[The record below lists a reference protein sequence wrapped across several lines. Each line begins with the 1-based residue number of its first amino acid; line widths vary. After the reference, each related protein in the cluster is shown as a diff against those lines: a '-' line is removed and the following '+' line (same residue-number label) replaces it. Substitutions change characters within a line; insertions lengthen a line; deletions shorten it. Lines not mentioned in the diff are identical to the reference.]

1 MADYYKSTTSF
12 NCILFSFINTNSY
25 TIKMEGKPTCR
36 FHDFFFMSLFFFC
49 ISLSSNGQKSVIYD
63 GWRVMPVRSEAEFK
77 LGDVGGEGEQHMHSI
92 SRCYNH
98 PNVIYLAHDV
108 CQVWRS
114 GDGGASWDKC
124 LCKGM
129 YAHAS
134 LSIEV
139 DPVDSSIVFSTVSK
153 SSNYRTTYE
162 GVFRSKDSG
171 KTWDLVLPSKPNYNS
186 SLHRYYRKTIAYD
199 RTSIN
204 SNQGKALRWY
214 VVHPYDSRAEGGPG
228 SFYRS
233 EDGGDT
239 WIKLFDHS
247 IYEKIYDLK
256 THPSDGNTIFMAT
269 EDGLFFSPNKGTSF
283 SKLGDLPTGEVMSV
297 EVNPKNPDIIFATVK
312 DDGVYRSINGGL
324 NFTEV
329 RNDYA
334 YFLFMNQGFPNLLYM
349 VPQARSGANL
359 VVSRDGGNTWTK
371 SGYFEEQPGLG
382 RNYKIVIRGQFT
394 GIVPNPLDST
404 DAVAFSNAQ
413 FRKTDDAGVTFDVS
427 SDYFT
432 GFAWGWGNQ
441 SVIFDLYNPD
451 RFATLNADVGMM
463 VTETGSDYFE
473 DRGVPTSWR
482 EGANPIIPWTSQFNG
497 DMEPV
502 RGSNKIV
509 ASAGYNF
516 ETKLAFTS
524 DLGINWTIP
533 TVVKSGVNTGYT
545 EYHLFVKYHSTNP
558 NIIYAGNKISTNGG
572 LTFEASSYLD
582 NMNGSIF
589 GMCEKYPE
597 VIYAINRNTSR
608 NKIYRSNDHGQNW
621 SLYADPGFSFTP
633 LDSRPIFN
641 VHPTDPN
648 KVYAICNGSMAGV
661 EQGDI
666 AVFDGNSWKG
676 LGIINVAGGTEYGNF
691 VSKITFDPKFPN
703 IMYACMFSHGMDN
716 VWRSIDDGKTWMNI
730 SYNFPRIG
738 SVGLSV
744 NPHTGELFTGT
755 AAGTWI
761 LPPPYKSTNTI
772 YNKNYTRPYY
782 YALPA
787 CYTGIIRDQQKI
799 LPDDNLIVRIYNS
812 STHQLVGEGITK
824 DGYYFIPVGTDDPGT
839 AENEGTPDNSAILVK
854 LFMNSTEYS
863 LYTDSLATQTDIIH
877 HSGKNEEINLWLN
890 GSVLGI
896 EKLSS
901 EKARLENY
909 PNPFNSTTT
918 IKYFVPQTS
927 KITLSVYNGLGQEV
941 RKLADRLHQPGLYE
955 VNWNGTDDGNHTVP
969 NGLYICR
976 LRVGDSI
983 LQKKLI
989 RVK

>member
-1 MADYYKSTTSF
+1 MRKH
-12 NCILFSFINTNSY
+12 ILFFSLLLVV
-25 TIKMEGKPTCR
+25 R
-36 FHDFFFMSLFFFC
+36 FHAFS
-49 ISLSSNGQKSVIYD
+49 QTSVIYD

-92 SRCYNH
+92 ARCYNR

-139 DPVDSSIVFSTVSK
+139 DPVDSSIVFATVSK
-153 SSNYRTTYE
+153 SSNYRATTYE
-162 GVFRSKDSG
+162 GVFRSNDSG
-171 KTWDLVLPSKPNYNS
+171 KTWSLALPSKPNYNS
-186 SLHRYYRKTIAYD
+186 SLHRYNRKTIAYD

-204 SNQGKALRWY
+204 TNQKKALRWY
-214 VVHPYDSRAEGGPG
+214 VVHPYDSRTEGAPG
-228 SFYRS
+228 AFYRS

-239 WIKLFDHS
+239 WVKLFDHS
-247 IYEKIYDLK
+247 LYEKIYDLK
-256 THPSDGNTIFMAT
+256 THPSDGKTIYMAT
-269 EDGLFFSPNKGTSF
+269 EDGLFVSQDKGASF

-297 EVNPKNPDIIFATVK
+297 EVNPKNPNIIFATVK
-312 DDGVYRSINGGL
+312 DDGVYRSKNGGL

-334 YFLFMNQGFPNLLYM
+334 YFLFMNQGYPNLLYM

-359 VVSRDGGNTWTK
+359 VVSRDGGDTWTK

-394 GIVPNPLDST
+394 GIAPNPHDST

-413 FRKTDDAGVTFDVS
+413 FRKTDDAGATFDVS

-441 SVIFDLYNPD
+441 SMLFDSHDPN

-473 DRGVPTSWR
+473 DRGVPISWR
-482 EGANPIIPWTSQFNG
+482 EGTNPVIPWTSQFNG

-502 RGSNKIV
+502 QGSKKIV

-516 ETKLAFTS
+516 ETKVAFTT
-524 DLGINWTIP
+524 DAGVNWTLP
-533 TVVKSGVNTGYT
+533 TVVESGITPGYT

-558 NIIYAGNKISTNGG
+558 DIIYAGNKISTDGG
-572 LTFEASSYLD
+572 LTFRASSYLD

-608 NKIYRSNDHGQNW
+608 NKIYRSGDHGQNW
-621 SLYADPGFSFTP
+621 SLYADPGYSFTP
-633 LDSRPIFN
+633 LDSRPVFN

-648 KVYAICNGSMAGV
+648 KVYAVCNGSMPGV
-661 EQGDI
+661 ERGDM

-676 LGIINVAGGTEYGNF
+676 LGIINLAGGAEYGNF
-691 VSKITFDPKFPN
+691 VNKITFDPKFPN
-703 IMYACMFSHGMDN
+703 IMYACMFSHGIDN
-716 VWRSIDDGKTWMNI
+716 IWRSIDDGKTWMNI
-730 SYNFPRIG
+730 SCNLPRIG
-738 SVGLSV
+738 NVGLQV

-761 LPPPYKSTNTI
+761 LPPPYKSANTI
-772 YNKNYTRPYY
+772 YNKNYKRPYY

-787 CYTGIIRDQQKI
+787 CYTGTITDQQKK
-799 LPDDNLIVRIYNS
+799 LPTDNLIVRIYNAS
-812 STHQLVGEGITK
+812 DHQLVGEGVTK
-824 DGYYFIPVGTDDPGT
+824 DGYYFIAVGTDDSGT
-839 AENEGTPDNSAILVK
+839 AEDEGTPDNSGILVK
-854 LFMNSTEYS
+854 LLINNTEYP
-863 LYTDSLATQTDIIH
+863 LYTDSQATQTTIIH
-877 HSGKNEEINLWLN
+877 ESGKNKEINLCLN
-890 GSVLGI
+890 GSVLSVNR
-896 EKLSS
+896 LLS
-901 EKARLENY
+901 EKACLENY
-909 PNPFNSTTT
+909 PNPFNSVTT
-918 IKYFVPQTS
+918 IKYFVPQS
-927 KITLSVYNGLGQEV
+927 SRIALSVYNSIGQEI
-941 RKLADRLHQPGLYE
+941 RKLADGLHQFGSYE
-955 VNWNGTDDGNHTVP
+955 VKWNGTDDGNHTVP
-969 NGLYICR
+969 DGLYICR
-976 LRVGDSI
+976 LKTGDFI
-983 LQKKLI
+983 LQKKMLLI
-989 RVK
+989 K